1 MGKLHY
7 RRSICA
13 EVIGLNTQRINYKD
27 LLAKAKML
35 NACEEVYLFE
45 DAPSY
50 MISLSDSS
58 KLIIVPNEKLHKNPC
73 KVYLNNC
80 LSDFNGNIKVVGY
93 NDKITVAENL
103 FYNLQ
108 VKSIDL
114 SELYLPNLE
123 QFINVFNHC
132 DVDKIIMP
140 KMQYDRLRELVDV
153 FLNSEFRELDMDD
166 FDSLAIESFCGMFNL
181 TRANELK
188 IKLSTEKAITAK
200 GMFRGATIKKL
211 DLSDFNLGNI
221 QNLENLFQ
229 YAYIGE
235 LILGKQH
242 MTNKVLLLNSMFNK
256 AIIPVIDISQM
267 TFDSRVYITKMFLN
281 CEAQKIITGDVDLH
295 RHKSARNVFT
305 GCKAELVTNLNSVRA
320 MYEAR

>member
-1 MGKLHY
+1 M
-7 RRSICA
+7 
-13 EVIGLNTQRINYKD
+13 NTQRIDYKD

-58 KLIIVPNEKLHKNPC
+58 KLIIVANEKLHRNTC
-73 KVYLNNC
+73 KVYLNCC

-93 NDKITVAENL
+93 NDKITAIENL

-114 SELYLPNLE
+114 SELYLPSLE
-123 QFINVFNHC
+123 QFVTVFNNC

-140 KMQYDRLRELVDV
+140 KMQYDKLKELVDV
-153 FLNSEFRELDMDD
+153 FYKTEFRELDMDD
-166 FDSLAIESFCGMFNL
+166 FDSLAIESFVGMFNL
-181 TRANELK
+181 VRTNELK
-188 IKLSTEKAITAK
+188 IKLSTEKAVTAR
-200 GMFRGATIKKL
+200 GMFSGATIKKL
-211 DLSDFNLGNI
+211 DLSEFNLGNI

-229 YAYIGE
+229 YADIGE

-242 MTNKVLLLNSMFNK
+242 MTNRVLLLNAMFNK
-256 AIIPVIDISQM
+256 ARIPVIDISQM
-267 TFDSRVYITKMFLN
+267 TFDSRVYIMNMFLN
-281 CEAQKIITGDVDLH
+281 CEAKKIITGDLDLH
-295 RHKSARNVFT
+295 RHKSTRDVFR
-305 GCKAELVTNLNSVRA
+305 GCNAELVTNLNSVRE